1 MRCTTVT
8 MTQSTAIA
16 RTILYCNFCLRNNSY
31 FSRTIL
37 YCNILRFLSSKQHKI
52 RFRNFKTHKLKT
64 QKTIKMAT
72 INTPQ
77 TTSTLLCTSPN
88 NKMYECTSSSSN
100 MMYGSCSNGGLPY
113 ISPFRFYT
121 QSSTRFSNDGT
132 FDVKY
137 DVVFSSSVTS
147 HAA

>member
-1 MRCTTVT
+1 
-8 MTQSTAIA
+8 
-16 RTILYCNFCLRNNSY
+16 
-31 FSRTIL
+31 
-37 YCNILRFLSSKQHKI
+37 
-52 RFRNFKTHKLKT
+52 
-64 QKTIKMAT
+64 MAT

-88 NKMYECTSSSSN
+88 NTMYECTSSSSSSN